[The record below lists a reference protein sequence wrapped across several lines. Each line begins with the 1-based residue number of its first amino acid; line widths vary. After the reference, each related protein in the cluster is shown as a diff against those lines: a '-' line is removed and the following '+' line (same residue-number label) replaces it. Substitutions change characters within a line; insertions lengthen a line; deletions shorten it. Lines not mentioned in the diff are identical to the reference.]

1 MVVGLPCA
9 VRGAVHMGAG
19 SWSLLTALFRM
30 IPRFLLMQSARECAT
45 PTTPGRRRHW
55 RSRLGAVQSDSYGSQ
70 PRESPHRGPSHP
82 KHAPCLRCF
91 DTPQS
96 RRGLWPISA
105 RSTTDLEP
113 EVDRTRCG
121 VRPISSRM
129 WTDLDAEYDRSRG
142 GTGPISV
149 RVGER
154 VATASREGF
163 PGEPAPGMRTH
174 RCNDAHSAHWSPSPT
189 LSKSNRI
196 PYAYHR

>member
-149 RVGER
+149 RVEER
-154 VATASREGF
+154 GGDGVSGTHPWGAC
-163 PGEPAPGMRTH
+163 PG
-174 RCNDAHSAHWSPSPT
+174 DAYPS
-189 LSKSNRI
+189 LQ
-196 PYAYHR
+196 

>member
-1 MVVGLPCA
+1 MAVELPCA
-9 VRGAVHMGAG
+9 VKGVCAHGTGIVVATGVAVPHDSALSVDAG
-19 SWSLLTALFRM
+19 HARM
-30 IPRFLLMQSARECAT
+30 CNTHHLGMC
-45 PTTPGRRRHW
+45 GRRRG
-55 RSRLGAVQSDSYGSQ
+55 RLAAVRPDLYGLH
-70 PRESPHRGPSHP
+70 PREPP
-82 KHAPCLRCF
+82 
-91 DTPQS
+91 
-96 RRGLWPISA
+96 
-105 RSTTDLEP
+105 
-113 EVDRTRCG
+113 RTG
-121 VRPISSRM
+121 VRPISSRKPTDLDAECDRSRRGLRPISRRNR
-129 WTDLDAEYDRSRG
+129 TDLDAEYDRSRG